1 MRREIPIWR
10 GLLTAALPFALAAGG
25 VSAQGFDVLTLGA
38 RGGIQGGNLSAFM
51 ISPAGDPRAVT
62 CDAGAIVAG
71 LIVADEAGTLDDI
84 EVPADSDYTRVGYT
98 LTSVI
103 RGYLISHAH
112 LDHFSGVIVSSPD
125 DSKKPIYALQST
137 LTAIEATYFNWIA
150 WPNFGDAGPEPRLSK
165 YTYSALEPGAPR
177 ELTDTGMT
185 VTVFPLTHD
194 AAESAGFLIEGGD
207 EAILC
212 LGDTGPDS
220 VQGVENLDRVWRAV
234 AEKVAS
240 GALKAVIVE
249 SSYTSDQPDEF
260 LFGHLTPKYILAD
273 LDKLAGY
280 AGGAGAL
287 EGLPVVISHI
297 KYSLKTGETP
307 QEKIAAELEA
317 GNTQGV
323 RFIIP
328 EQGERWQFDD
338 WK

>member
-1 MRREIPIWR
+1 
-10 GLLTAALPFALAAGG
+10 
-25 VSAQGFDVLTLGA
+25 
-38 RGGIQGGNLSAFM
+38 M
-51 ISPAGDPRAVT
+51 IRPSGDPRAVT

-71 LIVADEAGTLDDI
+71 LITADEAGTLDSI

-103 RGYLISHAH
+103 RGYLVSHAH
-112 LDHFSGVIVSSPD
+112 LDHFGGVIVTSPD
-125 DSKKPIYALQST
+125 DSKKPIYALPSV
-137 LTAIEATYFNWIA
+137 LAAIEDTYFNWVA

-165 YTYSALEPGAPR
+165 YAYAALEPGAPR
-177 ELTDTGMT
+177 ELADTGMT
-185 VTVFPLTHD
+185 VTVFPLAHD
-194 AAESAGFLIEGGD
+194 AAESTGFLIESGD
-207 EAILC
+207 DAILC

-220 VQGVENLDRVWRAV
+220 VQGVDNLDRVWRAV
-234 AEKVAS
+234 ADRAAS
-240 GALKAVIVE
+240 GALKALIVE

-260 LFGHLTPKYILAD
+260 LFGHLTPRFILED

-280 AGGAGAL
+280 AGGEGSL

-297 KYSLKTGETP
+297 KYSLKSGESP

-328 EQGERWQFDD
+328 EQGELWQFGE